1 MQTSFRRHRKE
12 WGVILGFSIILFI
25 LWFLPTGFEK
35 QIYLNAEGV
44 KAKIIEVNNERL
56 YLTGMIQQ
64 GEQRCLIEILDGAHQ
79 GKVVE
84 GINLLTG
91 KLEVDKIF
99 EVDDVVW
106 TLLEMN
112 ENHEIIF
119 ANLIDYYRL
128 DKQLMLIGL
137 FVILMVICSGYT
149 GIRTLLSFTFSLLSI
164 YKILTPTL
172 LKGFSPLVIAL
183 IIGNILSLVT
193 LLLVA
198 GPGKRAWTAM
208 LSYFICSFLTC
219 FLAVSFSELFKMNG
233 AVMEFSEALLYVG
246 YENLNLTAIFQA
258 GIYLACSGAI
268 LDLAID
274 ISAGLDEVKKV
285 SPFLTRMN
293 LIKSGFSIGK
303 SVVGTQLTTLL
314 LAYMGS
320 YLTILMVYMAQG
332 TPMMSVLNSQKIS
345 AEILHTFVGCIGL
358 VLVSPL
364 TSIICGFIYCTSK
377 NTKPI
382 KKAQ

>member
-1 MQTSFRRHRKE
+1 MQKWFRSHGKE
-12 WGVILGFSIILFI
+12 WRVILAFSIILFI
-25 LWFLPTGFEK
+25 LWLLPTGFEK

-44 KAKIIEVNNERL
+44 KAKIIEVNNEGL

-64 GEQRCLIEILDGAHQ
+64 GEQRCLIEVLDGTHQ
-79 GKVVE
+79 GNIVE
-84 GINLLTG
+84 GINLLIG

-99 EVDDVVW
+99 QVGDIAW
-106 TLLEMN
+106 TLLEVD
-112 ENHEIIF
+112 ENHGIIF
-119 ANLIDYYRL
+119 ANLIDYYRI

-149 GIRTLLSFTFSLLSI
+149 GIRTLLSFAFSLLSI
-164 YKILTPTL
+164 YKLLIPTL

-183 IIGNILSLVT
+183 VVGNILSLVT

-198 GPGKRAWTAM
+198 GPNKRAWTAM

-219 FLAVSFSELFKMNG
+219 FLAVNFSELFKMNG
-233 AVMEFSEALLYVG
+233 AVMEFSEALLYAG

-274 ISAGLDEVKKV
+274 ISAGLDEVKKAN
-285 SPFLTRMN
+285 PILTRMH

-303 SVVGTQLTTLL
+303 SVVGTQITTLL

-345 AEILHTFVGCIGL
+345 AEILHTFIGCIGL

-364 TSIICGFIYCTSK
+364 TSIICGFIYCPPQNIK
-377 NTKPI
+377 HI